1 MAVKIL
7 LADKSITIQKVVEM
21 LFSGREYE
29 VACVSD
35 GEAALNE
42 AARFIPDVIL
52 ADRDLPRLDGYSFAA
67 RLKENASLA
76 QTPVILMLGRDDVL
90 DAARARSA
98 GILDHIEKPFE
109 SQELIGKVKK
119 ALTSAPPRLAEPV
132 PPPPPPQRP
141 AAASPARPAAA
152 APKQSVPSD
161 IFDIIR
167 EAPSEIQRQPAAPQE
182 SSVFEVEPE
191 IEIEGPFGRSEERV
205 LPTGPRAVEEIR
217 EGLGLGGR
225 ARQEPSPPPEITT
238 FENLDSAVGAASEYM
253 PPPREPARPAAAP
266 PGPGPWQAAQADRQP
281 AAAGVSEDMV
291 RGIAEEAVVRVAR
304 EVLEKVAWEVIPDLA
319 ERLIREEI
327 ERLKAGM

>member
-52 ADRDLPRLDGYSFAA
+52 ADRDLPRLDGYSFSA

-76 QTPVILMLGRDDVL
+76 QTPVILMLGRDDVF

-119 ALTSAPPRLAEPV
+119 ALTSAPPRLAEPAQ
-132 PPPPPPQRP
+132 PPQRP
-141 AAASPARPAAA
+141 AAASPPRPAAA

-167 EAPSEIQRQPAAPQE
+167 EAPGDIQRQPASPQE

-191 IEIEGPFGRSEERV
+191 IEIEGPFAQSEERV

-225 ARQEPSPPPEITT
+225 ARQEPPPEITT

-266 PGPGPWQAAQADRQP
+266 PGPGPWQAAHPDRLP